1 MQQVI
6 SGLRELKLLGM
17 INCLE
22 ADGFIT
28 QSLSFEEK
36 LEFLVHYELTAKK
49 NKKIDRLLTNSNL
62 RSKIRLEDINSSD
75 ERGLTRTHLLSLM
88 RLDFLTQHR
97 NLIITG
103 ATGCGK
109 TYLAKAIGVKACME
123 GYSVRLVKLPIF
135 LEEIQL
141 HHQTG
146 TFTKLLHKLIQY
158 DLLILDDF
166 GLTNIDETQLHDLF
180 NIIDERYKIK
190 SIIITSQ
197 LPTKAWHEY
206 LKNPTL
212 ADAILDRLLSQ
223 TDKIELV
230 GESLRWDKKETTAKK

>member
-1 MQQVI
+1 MQQII
-6 SGLRELKLLGM
+6 SGLKELKLLGM
-17 INCLE
+17 ASCLE
-22 ADGFIT
+22 NQEIM
-28 QSLSFEEK
+28 QQELSFTEK

-49 NKKIDRLLTNSNL
+49 NKKIMRLLANSNL
-62 RSKIRLEDINSSD
+62 RTKVKLEDIESS
-75 ERGLTRTHLLSLM
+75 EQRGLTRNHLLSLM
-88 RLDFLTQHR
+88 RLEFLTNHQ

-109 TYLAKAIGVKACME
+109 THLACAIGTKVCTE
-123 GYSVRLVKLPIF
+123 GYTVKFVKLPIF

-146 TFTKLLHKLIQY
+146 TFSKLLNKLIQY

-166 GLTNIDETQLHDLF
+166 GLTNIDDTQLHDLF
-180 NIIDERYKIK
+180 NIIDERYKLK
-190 SIIITSQ
+190 STIITSQ
-197 LPTKAWHEY
+197 LPTKSWHDY

-223 TDKIELV
+223 SDKIELT
-230 GESLRWDKKETTAKK
+230 GDSLRWDKKKK

>member
-1 MQQVI
+1 MEQI
-6 SGLRELKLLGM
+6 ILGLKELKLSGM
-17 INCLE
+17 VSCLE
-22 ADGFIT
+22 NVDFIK
-28 QSLSFEEK
+28 QSLTFEER

-49 NKKIDRLLTNSNL
+49 NKKIERLLSSSNL
-62 RSKIRLEDINSSD
+62 KTKVKIEDIHASD
-75 ERGLTRTHLLSLM
+75 ERGLTRSMLLNLM
-88 RLDFLTQHR
+88 RLEFLSQHK
-97 NLIITG
+97 NLIITS

-109 TYLAKAIGVKACME
+109 THLASAIGVKACTE
-123 GYSVRLVKLPIF
+123 GYSVKLVKLPIF

-146 TFTKLLHKLIQY
+146 TFAKLLHKLIQY

-166 GLTNIDETQLHDLF
+166 GLTNIGDIQLHDLF
-180 NIIDERYKIK
+180 NIIDERYKLK

-197 LPTKAWHEY
+197 LPTPTWHDY

-223 TDKIELV
+223 SEKLELT
-230 GESLRWDKKETTAKK
+230 GESLRWDKTEKSVKK